1 MMTDEL
7 IQALRECADADE
19 LPLVRARELLK
30 KAADRLDKL
39 DERVAIMS
47 ADGEQVTMEELVKGG
62 EE

>member
-19 LPLVRARELLK
+19 LPLVRVRELLNR
-30 KAADRLDKL
+30 AADRLEKL

-47 ADGEQVTMEELVKGG
+47 AEGEQVTMTDIIRGG
-62 EE
+62 L